1 MIFIIEDDEATR
13 DSLRLLLECEG
24 FEVSDFA
31 TASGFRSRHRP
42 RPGDCL
48 ILDLNLPGIGGL
60 ELLEDLRREGNPVP
74 VILITGRP
82 TPANRRRAEQL
93 GALAMLEKPYE
104 ADTLLDLV
112 RQARPHADHQPCR
125 C

>member
-31 TASGFRSRHRP
+31 TAIGFRSRYRP

-60 ELLEDLRREGNPVP
+60 ELLESLRRDGNPVP
-74 VILITGRP
+74 VIVITGRP
-82 TPANRRRAEQL
+82 TLANRRRAEQL
-93 GALAMLEKPYE
+93 GAMAMLEKPYE

-112 RQARPHADHQPCR
+112 RRACPHADQPCR